1 MLESSFG
8 FWGKKKKKKLKL
20 TKEQMSRDMQKICFG
35 SPKSFSLFN
44 LYNHFNNK
52 FSKKKNHFNNTSY
65 ILFLILYYI
74 ILK

>member
-8 FWGKKKKKKLKL
+8 FWGKKKKKKKLKL

-52 FSKKKNHFNNTSY
+52 FSKKKK
-65 ILFLILYYI
+65 I
-74 ILK
+74 ILIIHHTFYF